1 MNKKILTKE
10 DEKMS
15 DFNKVVAFQQVM
27 PYLNKEQQ
35 KKLALTMGM
44 DLQEIERRLIGKNK
58 EDEFVLILLC
68 MEVCKSITGF
78 DEGVS
83 QLLKTA
89 TADLL
94 IELKNGNKFMLEIKH
109 TDKEKYSISMGNLE
123 RRMEYAKKYNLELY
137 FAISIKGIW
146 MLFNAEF
153 LKEKRGK
160 ISISDLTKSKLDEIL
175 GCVSY
180 VFPKNMRIKS
190 VYSTNET
197 VKSTGIRFEP
207 YGKLVSYELYY
218 DNKKIFRVKGKN
230 SLYLGYSMILEALQ
244 DRLSMDTQT
253 IERSGEYTIINES
266 FTKDF
271 NVISEY
277 KFLLAPIE
285 HTAYDADNKYTAHT
299 YIEKVKENTALFRE
313 RFQLDHIR
321 GMMQYLVENGVDI
334 LYIQNNVIYK
344 INKNN

>member
-1 MNKKILTKE
+1 
-10 DEKMS
+10 
-15 DFNKVVAFQQVM
+15 
-27 PYLNKEQQ
+27 
-35 KKLALTMGM
+35 
-44 DLQEIERRLIGKNK
+44 
-58 EDEFVLILLC
+58 
-68 MEVCKSITGF
+68 
-78 DEGVS
+78 
-83 QLLKTA
+83 
-89 TADLL
+89 
-94 IELKNGNKFMLEIKH
+94 
-109 TDKEKYSISMGNLE
+109 MGNLE
-123 RRMEYAKKYNLELY
+123 RRMEYAKRYNLD
-137 FAISIKGIW
+137 AISIKGIW

-266 FTKDF
+266 FTRDF

-285 HTAYDADNKYTAHT
+285 HTAYDADNAVIQLLKIKPDHQTQYYSFHWGLQDCNSSLIIKAPHVAN
-299 YIEKVKENTALFRE
+299 YYKPFLF
-313 RFQLDHIR
+313 
-321 GMMQYLVENGVDI
+321 
-334 LYIQNNVIYK
+334 LYPDFLHAQFYF
-344 INKNN
+344 

>member
-1 MNKKILTKE
+1 
-10 DEKMS
+10 
-15 DFNKVVAFQQVM
+15 
-27 PYLNKEQQ
+27 
-35 KKLALTMGM
+35 
-44 DLQEIERRLIGKNK
+44 
-58 EDEFVLILLC
+58 
-68 MEVCKSITGF
+68 
-78 DEGVS
+78 
-83 QLLKTA
+83 
-89 TADLL
+89 
-94 IELKNGNKFMLEIKH
+94 
-109 TDKEKYSISMGNLE
+109 
-123 RRMEYAKKYNLELY
+123 MEYAKKYNLELY

-190 VYSTNET
+190 VYSINET

-218 DNKKIFRVKGKN
+218 DNNTIFRVKGKN
-230 SLYLGYSMILEALQ
+230 SPYLGYSMILEALQ

-253 IERSGEYTIINES
+253 IERSEEYTIINES
-266 FTKDF
+266 FTRDF

-321 GMMQYLVENGVDI
+321 GMMQYLVENGVDM